1 MNMDSR
7 IYLDNAA
14 STPLDPE
21 VFSHMQ
27 PWFLE
32 HPGNPSSTHAFGR
45 PLRNAI
51 EAARRDI
58 AKVIGA
64 QTGEIFF
71 TSGGTEADNLAI
83 KGAVC
88 GLGHKHIISSPI
100 EHHAVTHTIENLV
113 EKGDATVSW
122 LNLDAKGNIDLAE
135 LESLL
140 KAHPKS
146 LVSLMHGNNEIGT
159 LNDIQAIGALC
170 EMHGAIF
177 HSDTVQTMGNLPI
190 NVQEVNVHFL
200 AASAHKF
207 NGPKGTGFLFVRRGY
222 KIPAQIDGGSQE
234 RNLRAGTES
243 VASIVGMSAAL
254 QKCDRMMDEKQSKL
268 WGLKQHMKSLLEA
281 SFPAVRFNGE
291 IEPGKS
297 LPTVLNV
304 AFPCGEEDAMLLF
317 NLDLAGIAVSGG
329 SACNSGANI
338 GSHVLRGIGADR
350 SALINSVRFSFGAQN
365 TKEEINQTV
374 EKLKAII
381 KTPAM

>member
-1 MNMDSR
+1 MNLDSR

-27 PWFLE
+27 PWFLQ
-32 HPGNPSSTHAFGR
+32 HPGNPSSTHAYGR

-113 EKGDATVSW
+113 EKGEATVSW
-122 LNLDAKGNIDLAE
+122 LQPDAKGNIDLQA
-135 LESLL
+135 LEDLL
-140 KAHPKS
+140 KTHPKS

-170 EMHGAIF
+170 ESYGALF

-190 NVQEVNVHFL
+190 NVQEINVHFL

-234 RNLRAGTES
+234 RNLRAGTEN
-243 VASIVGMSAAL
+243 VASIVGMAAAL
-254 QKCDRMMDEKQSKL
+254 QKCDRMMKEKQAKL
-268 WGLKQHMKSLLEA
+268 WELKQHMKSLLETA
-281 SFPAVRFNGE
+281 FPDVRFNGE
-291 IEPGKS
+291 TDPGKS

-304 AFPCGEEDAMLLF
+304 AFPCGEDDAMLLF

-350 SALINSVRFSFGAQN
+350 SALINSVRFSFGSQN
-365 TKEEINQTV
+365 TKAEINQTL
-374 EKLKAII
+374 EQLKAIV

>member
-1 MNMDSR
+1 MNLDSR

-27 PWFLE
+27 PWFLQ
-32 HPGNPSSTHAFGR
+32 HPGNPSSTHAYGR

-113 EKGDATVSW
+113 EKGEATVSW
-122 LNLDAKGNIDLAE
+122 LQPDAKGNIDLQA
-135 LESLL
+135 LEDLL
-140 KAHPKS
+140 KTHPKS

-170 EMHGAIF
+170 ESYGALF

-190 NVQEVNVHFL
+190 NVQEINVHFL

-234 RNLRAGTES
+234 RNLRAGTEN
-243 VASIVGMSAAL
+243 VASIVGMAAAL
-254 QKCDRMMDEKQSKL
+254 QKCDRMMKEKQAKL
-268 WGLKQHMKSLLEA
+268 WELKQHMKSLLETA
-281 SFPAVRFNGE
+281 FPDVRFNGE
-291 IEPGKS
+291 TEPGKS

-304 AFPCGEEDAMLLF
+304 AFPCGEDDAMLLF

-350 SALINSVRFSFGAQN
+350 SALINSVRFSFGSQN
-365 TKEEINQTV
+365 TKAEINQTL
-374 EKLKAII
+374 EQLKAIV

>member
-1 MNMDSR
+1 MDSR

-27 PWFLE
+27 PWFLQ

-88 GLGHKHIISSPI
+88 GLGHKHIISSQI
-100 EHHAVTHTIENLV
+100 EHHAVTHTIESLV
-113 EKGDATVSW
+113 AKGDATVSW
-122 LNLDAKGNIDLAE
+122 LKLDAKGNIDLHE
-135 LESLL
+135 LENLL
-140 KAHPKS
+140 KTHPKS

-170 EMHGAIF
+170 ETHGALF
-177 HSDTVQTMGNLPI
+177 HSDTVQTMGNLPL
-190 NVQEVNVHFL
+190 NVQDLNVHFL

-207 NGPKGTGFLFVRRGY
+207 NGPKGSGFLFVRRGN

-234 RNLRAGTES
+234 RNLRAGTEN
-243 VASIVGMSAAL
+243 VASIVGMAAAL
-254 QKCDRMMDEKQSKL
+254 QKCDRMMNEKQRKL
-268 WGLKQHMKSLLEA
+268 WELKQHMKSLLEA
-281 SFPAVRFNGE
+281 SFPNVRFNGE
-291 IEPGKS
+291 TEPGKS

-304 AFPCGEEDAMLLF
+304 AFPCGEDDAMLLF

-329 SACNSGANI
+329 SACNSGANV

-365 TKEEINQTV
+365 TKAEINRTLEQ
-374 EKLKAII
+374 LKAIV

>member
-1 MNMDSR
+1 MNTDSR

-21 VFSHMQ
+21 VFSQMQ
-27 PWFLE
+27 PWFLQ

-113 EKGDATVSW
+113 AAGDASVSW
-122 LNLDAKGNIDLAE
+122 LKLDSKGNIDLNE
-135 LESLL
+135 LEGLL
-140 KAHPKS
+140 QAHPKS
-146 LVSLMHGNNEIGT
+146 FVSLMHGNNEIGT

-170 EMHGAIF
+170 ETYGALF
-177 HSDTVQTMGNLPI
+177 HSDTVQTMGNLPL
-190 NVQEVNVHFL
+190 NVQDINLHFL

-207 NGPKGTGFLFVRRGY
+207 NGPKGAGFLFVRRGN

-234 RNLRAGTES
+234 RNLRAGTEN
-243 VASIVGMSAAL
+243 VASIVGMAAAL
-254 QKCDRMMDEKQSKL
+254 QKCDQMIHEKQTKL
-268 WGLKQHMKSLLEA
+268 WELKQHMQSLLEA
-281 SFPAVRFNGE
+281 SFPDVRFNGE

-365 TKEEINQTV
+365 TKAEINRTI
-374 EKLKAII
+374 ELLKGIV